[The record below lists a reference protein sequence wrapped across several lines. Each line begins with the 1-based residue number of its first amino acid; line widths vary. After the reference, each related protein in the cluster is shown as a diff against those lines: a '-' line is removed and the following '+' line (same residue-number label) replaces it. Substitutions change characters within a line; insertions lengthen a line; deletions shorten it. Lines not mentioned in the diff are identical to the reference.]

1 MTEREAENDKHA
13 QHFLGCGNYN
23 PRPEDWQGSDY
34 DWAKLPLKLKS
45 KARKAT
51 KKAGKAATA
60 AAAAAAAPATAAAGG
75 RTASLPVGRFPA
87 TAAAA
92 AAGKK
97 LNRIVNNLGTLLR
110 NMERTAVEINKAL
123 RYADK
128 KKWKKSK
135 TFVSKYD
142 TRFVSV
148 LFYKVKRYVR
158 AARAHLRDL
167 PIFVILTPL
176 CFLFLSLFLLFS
188 LSTQGH
194 CLERTTRQVDAHH
207 DAQVGGQGRDEHP

>member
-1 MTEREAENDKHA
+1 M
-13 QHFLGCGNYN
+13 
-23 PRPEDWQGSDY
+23 
-34 DWAKLPLKLKS
+34 
-45 KARKAT
+45 
-51 KKAGKAATA
+51 
-60 AAAAAAAPATAAAGG
+60 
-75 RTASLPVGRFPA
+75 PVGRFPA

-135 TFVSKYD
+135 KFVSKYD